1 MLFEFEKLEIL
12 PPNCRVHQPKLR
24 VYHQKAPKLGINIYI
39 DNKSEAVRGDKKKTS
54 NKRHDQLAQQKCM
67 FFCREKICFGLNTNK
82 RLHWRLQSDNNS
94 YITSGNQCLI

>member
-39 DNKSEAVRGDKKKTS
+39 DNKSEAVRGDKK
-54 NKRHDQLAQQKCM
+54 NIEQEA
-67 FFCREKICFGLNTNK
+67 
-82 RLHWRLQSDNNS
+82 
-94 YITSGNQCLI
+94 